1 MLFLFG
7 LTNIM
12 INMIINVNIIAVDWA
27 FKIQI
32 PLLPLKNSNPTVTII
47 PTIVEIIAA
56 EALLRF
62 VNKPNNNGAVI
73 DTDIKE

>member
-1 MLFLFG
+1 M
-7 LTNIM
+7 
-12 INMIINVNIIAVDWA
+12 
-27 FKIQI
+27 
-32 PLLPLKNSNPTVTII
+32 PLLPLNKSNPTVTII

-62 VNKPNNNGAVI
+62 VNKPNNNGAVM